1 MKVVQQLK
9 IFEFYPSKYSSD
21 NCKLSDVNK
30 FLKEI
35 GEDDIIDINII
46 NSTRNYECRTRLT
59 CAVTYRNMI
68 YDTKEGTPEREDE
81 VDRWLKEQR
90 QKIADRMNNAA
101 DQALY
106 SLGRCIAI
114 AEGDAKPF
122 E

>member
-1 MKVVQQLK
+1 MKVAQQLK

-59 CAVTYRNMI
+59 CAVKYRKAI
-68 YDTKEGTPEREDE
+68 YDTKKGTPEREDE

-114 AEGDAKPF
+114 AKGEAKPL